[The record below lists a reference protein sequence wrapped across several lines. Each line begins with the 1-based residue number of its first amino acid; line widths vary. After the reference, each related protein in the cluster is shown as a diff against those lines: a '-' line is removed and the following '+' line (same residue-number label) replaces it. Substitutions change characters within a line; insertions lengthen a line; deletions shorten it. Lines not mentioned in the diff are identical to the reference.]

1 MAYRGALALRCP
13 RTDQLHDYRIKSD
26 VVHIKIVSAVK
37 TPIAQ
42 SIESLVAA
50 IEGAE
55 HRRDAQLMRDL
66 QGAVPWELTQEEAIK
81 LIHRVAYKASE
92 RYKTPLAVFLHK
104 PHEKSQGD
112 HRNVNVHMLLPT
124 REIDPKTGQLG
135 DKIEKLRDLPYSRI
149 ETKWMRHLWESETNA
164 ALAEAEIEARVNLG
178 RRTDADP
185 QPTLGHVRASIERKA
200 RRRRERKRK
209 PENAETCTQG
219 MGCAQLVKD
228 GGAVT
233 GAGRRLARH
242 GSKHRRRRRAAVA
255 RAERHLAEAENATK
269 HERPL
274 PDSLI
279 VMPPE
284 PPTPAPARRAEE
296 RLTAPAEIAPAP
308 PPPAPARRAEE
319 RLTAPAEIAPAPP
332 PPAPARRAEERL
344 TAPAEIA
351 PAPPPP
357 APARRAEER
366 LTAPAEIAPAPP
378 PPAPARRAEERLTAP
393 AEIAPAPPPPAP
405 ARRAEE
411 RLTAP
416 AEIAPAPSP
425 PAPARRAEERLAAPV
440 VHALAPPP
448 LLQLSE
454 PAAINGIPE
463 PPVPAERPK
472 LGLLTRIK
480 NRLRQMRDLLTV
492 LRPARQAELR
502 VFAYLEQMPDPRP
515 PVTDEERT
523 SVDTYLANDDGG
535 GSLAQALREIA
546 TTRFGSVFDDEHWSD
561 EADNRHRTIAARLH
575 DPDRWVTTVQNADSA
590 TIAARLLDAELVLM
604 AIRTIGQAAPPPR
617 PTNTLDEPDAPD
629 VVAWRET
636 NSRVRQEWNDHLE
649 RLTQKIATA
658 TRRHE
663 VLALRAKRGREHKRE
678 RGAKDE
684 RER

>member
-42 SIESLVAA
+42 SIESMVAA

-149 ETKWMRHLWESETNA
+149 ETKWIRHLWESETNA

-284 PPTPAPARRAEE
+284 PPT
-296 RLTAPAEIAPAP
+296 
-308 PPPAPARRAEE
+308 
-319 RLTAPAEIAPAPP
+319 
-332 PPAPARRAEERL
+332 PAPARRAEERL

-636 NSRVRQEWNDHLE
+636 NARVRQEWNDHLE